1 MYINIY
7 KKITISVPQSIL
19 FNFQWFFC
27 NDLNIFLAAEYLMA
41 TWTELSMLKTL
52 KSIYKFTVRCVWVM
66 SLSDNTYR
74 YNMWHSSEE
83 EPVYDLAKGQ

>member
-1 MYINIY
+1 
-7 KKITISVPQSIL
+7 
-19 FNFQWFFC
+19 
-27 NDLNIFLAAEYLMA
+27 MA